1 MLNKKNML
9 CFRILKLKICNV
21 TVMYK
26 MKGNVD
32 NLISVARSVVTVRI
46 LWAPMPFCVF
56 MV

>member
-1 MLNKKNML
+1 ML

-32 NLISVARSVVTVRI
+32 NLISVARSVVTVGI